1 MAHFNTKNIVK
12 LVSPSPNSNR
22 NRVMYKLLQRLAE
35 VSANWSAQALH
46 VEKDLDV
53 SDV

>member
-1 MAHFNTKNIVK
+1 MAHFNTKNSEVC
-12 LVSPSPNSNR
+12 SPFPNSNR
-22 NRVMYKLLQRLAE
+22 NKVIYKPLQRLEE